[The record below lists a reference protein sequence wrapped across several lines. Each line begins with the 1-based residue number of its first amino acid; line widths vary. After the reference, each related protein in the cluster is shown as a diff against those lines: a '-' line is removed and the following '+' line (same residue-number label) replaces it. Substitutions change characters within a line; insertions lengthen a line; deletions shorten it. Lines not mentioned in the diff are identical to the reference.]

1 MNDLISIKKE
11 KMIEE
16 KEESTKEEVEAQK
29 RTSEAYE
36 EESIW
41 KVGRA

>member
-1 MNDLISIKKE
+1 MNDLISIEKE

-16 KEESTKEEVEAQK
+16 KEESAKEEVEAQK
-29 RTSEAYE
+29 RTLEAYE
-36 EESIW
+36 EESRW